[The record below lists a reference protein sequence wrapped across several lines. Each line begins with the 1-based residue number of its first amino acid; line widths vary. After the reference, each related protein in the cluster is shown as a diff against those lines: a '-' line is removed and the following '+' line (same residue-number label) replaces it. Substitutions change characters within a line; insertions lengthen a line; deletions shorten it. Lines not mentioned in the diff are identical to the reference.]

1 MVEHIK
7 EVLIKSRSKKDLLFA
22 KDNLTEEEKDN
33 FFKILDSDSFKKFIS
48 EEEMDM
54 DWIFELAFNMYSSEQ
69 AQERIKNIDKLE
81 LRQQV
86 AVISCLPSDEEKLK
100 YLFPQNE
107 DF

>member
-48 EEEMDM
+48 E
-54 DWIFELAFNMYSSEQ
+54 N
-69 AQERIKNIDKLE
+69 
-81 LRQQV
+81 V
-86 AVISCLPSDEEKLK
+86 
-100 YLFPQNE
+100 
-107 DF
+107 